1 MVLTILKNISQ
12 WEGLSHILWN
22 ITHVWNHQPEI
33 HVMGF
38 EQTCYQLE
46 TWPMLVASVEPGII
60 SWGLTM
66 VFRFCLEVC
75 CFQWIWGWKKR
86 FYSLNLTLRFSTV
99 LCRKSI
105 LTLRSPL
112 AQVLMMSFN
121 LAGGWIGKLPPKLT
135 VVFPSPPLTS
145 YCIVEYGSRET
156 FFTSK
161 KTRVHCHDR
170 FR

>member
-1 MVLTILKNISQ
+1 MEHNKCLKPPTRNSCHGLWANLLSIGDLANVGGFCRTRHHILGADD
-12 WEGLSHILWN
+12 GLSVLSWSLL
-22 ITHVWNHQPEI
+22 
-33 HVMGF
+33 F
-38 EQTCYQLE
+38 
-46 TWPMLVASVEPGII
+46 PMDLR
-60 SWGLTM
+60 L
-66 VFRFCLEVC
+66 
-75 CFQWIWGWKKR
+75 KK
-86 FYSLNLTLRFSTV
+86 TV
-99 LCRKSI
+99 LFFKSDI
-105 LTLRSPL
+105 EVFNLFYAENLFWHWDHHWHKYWWCP
-112 AQVLMMSFN
+112 FN